1 MSTVAPHRFDRIVKC
16 RDGHLFT
23 TTWVPLVS
31 FKAVRL
37 GGKRFQRCPI
47 GHHWS
52 LVVPVDETTLL
63 PDELAEARR
72 HHDLRIP

>member
-1 MSTVAPHRFDRIVKC
+1 MSANALHRFDRIVKSQ
-16 RDGHLFT
+16 DGHLFT
-23 TTWVPLVS
+23 TIWIPLVS

-37 GGKRFQRCPI
+37 GWKRLQRCPI

-52 LVVPVDETTLL
+52 LVTPVDETALS
-63 PDELAEARR
+63 PDDVEEARR